1 MKIFWKISAAGLA
14 ALFALSLSACG
25 SSKEMNPADALAVM
39 QTDIPFSEE
48 LTGLDKA
55 AICKNYDLE
64 ETDLAGC
71 AAAIGSG
78 ATAENAAVLEGVD
91 SAAAG
96 RIQTALRAFLD
107 DWIEGY
113 SDYKPEEVPKLEQA
127 VLKVKG
133 NYVILCISADSGK
146 AAAVVKDILG

>member
-1 MKIFWKISAAGLA
+1 MKRYKIAAVLLAVLFIFG
-14 ALFALSLSACG
+14 LSACG
-25 SSKEMNPADALAVM
+25 SGKTADPAAAL
-39 QTDIPFSEE
+39 QTIRDSVPFSEE
-48 LTGLDKA
+48 LTELDKTA
-55 AICKNYDLE
+55 VCKNYDLE

-78 ATAENAAVLEGVD
+78 ATAENAVVIEGTD
-91 SAAAG
+91 RAAA
-96 RIQTALRAFLD
+96 RRVEAALRAFLD

-133 NYVILCISADSGK
+133 NYVILCVSADSGR